1 MKLAFKKAARIVSG
15 FIILVLLQFLSEK
28 IIHALRL
35 NLPPTILGMI
45 IFALLLNFKIIP
57 IRLVKDICT
66 IAISVLPVLFVPL
79 LVGITVHYH
88 LIKNDLISILAVII
102 LTTFITMI
110 LTAIF
115 VDKVMEWTGK
125 KAPENKQ
132 DVQNIIP
139 AATKGDKIKC

>member
-102 LTTFITMI
+102 LTTFII
-110 LTAIF
+110 YY
-115 VDKVMEWTGK
+115 
-125 KAPENKQ
+125 
-132 DVQNIIP
+132 
-139 AATKGDKIKC
+139 

>member
-35 NLPPTILGMI
+35 NFPPTILGMI

-66 IAISVLPVLFVPL
+66 IAISVLPVLFVPGL
-79 LVGITVHYH
+79 RF
-88 LIKNDLISILAVII
+88 II
-102 LTTFITMI
+102 I
-110 LTAIF
+110 
-115 VDKVMEWTGK
+115 
-125 KAPENKQ
+125 
-132 DVQNIIP
+132 
-139 AATKGDKIKC
+139 

>member
-1 MKLAFKKAARIVSG
+1 MLFRS
-15 FIILVLLQFLSEK
+15 
-28 IIHALRL
+28 
-35 NLPPTILGMI
+35 PPTILGMI

-132 DVQNIIP
+132 DVQNILP
-139 AATKGDKIKC
+139 AAAKGDKIKC